1 MKNITGIWVNNFT
14 EDEAKE
20 MLEQGFNGILLPFKP
35 YYFYNSHN
43 RYNINTAITEYHNAY
58 LRLQKLGC
66 KEFLLE
72 AGGWGIDEPESIWK
86 LVSDK
91 FGKDKRSFAT
101 YPYHLYAGEFPEQF
115 YERQEYKQA
124 NNNQD
129 WSRTDVT
136 DIMLRRLAYDDT
148 FKFDCTARNY
158 NYFSFLFQ
166 CELAISSYWGQ
177 HKLWNKDMPFVWIY
191 GQLKIGGS
199 LRYKTL
205 KKYADKHNI
214 TKFYLYQGDPIKFN
228 YKDFSTYLT
237 WIFPKTINAY
247 LRKRFIKIFTEKTE
261 EI

>member
-1 MKNITGIWVNNFT
+1 MKNITGIWINNFT
-14 EDEAKE
+14 EEEARK
-20 MLEQGFNGILLPFKP
+20 MLSQGFNGLLLPFSP
-35 YYFYNSHN
+35 YHSFTINHY
-43 RYNINTAITEYHNAY
+43 RRNINYAITEYHNTY

-72 AGGWGIDEPESIWK
+72 AGGWGIDEPEAIWK
-86 LVSDK
+86 LVSKKFNDK
-91 FGKDKRSFAT
+91 HSIAT
-101 YPYHLYAGEFPEQF
+101 CHLYAGEFPEQF

-124 NNNQD
+124 NDNQEWD
-129 WSRTDVT
+129 KTEVAELMR
-136 DIMLRRLAYDDT
+136 RRLMYDNT

-158 NYFSFLFQ
+158 DYFAFYFPR
-166 CELAISSYWGQ
+166 ELAISSYWGQ
-177 HKLWNKDMPFVWIY
+177 HKYWNKCTPFVWIY

-237 WIFPKTINAY
+237 WIFPKTINKY
-247 LRKRFIKIFTEKTE
+247 LRKRFIKIFK
-261 EI
+261 

>member
-1 MKNITGIWVNNFT
+1 MKNITGIWINNFT
-14 EDEAKE
+14 EEEARK
-20 MLEQGFNGILLPFKP
+20 MLSQGFNGILLPFNP
-35 YYFYNSHN
+35 YYSYY
-43 RYNINTAITEYHNAY
+43 RPNINYAIREYHNTY

-72 AGGWGIDEPESIWK
+72 AGSWGINELDAIWE

-91 FGKDKRSFAT
+91 FDKDKHNMAV
-101 YPYHLYAGEFPEQF
+101 YHMYAGEFPEQF

-124 NNNQD
+124 NNGKC
-129 WSRTDVT
+129 WSRTEVAEL
-136 DIMLRRLAYDDT
+136 MRRRLMYDNT

-158 NYFSFLFQ
+158 DYFSIAFQ

-205 KKYADKHNI
+205 KKHADKHNI
-214 TKFYLYQGDPIKFN
+214 TKFYLYQGDPIKFDIKN
-228 YKDFSTYLT
+228 PTTYLT
-237 WIFPKTINAY
+237 WIFPKTINTY
-247 LRKRFIKIFTEKTE
+247 LRKRFIKIFR
-261 EI
+261 